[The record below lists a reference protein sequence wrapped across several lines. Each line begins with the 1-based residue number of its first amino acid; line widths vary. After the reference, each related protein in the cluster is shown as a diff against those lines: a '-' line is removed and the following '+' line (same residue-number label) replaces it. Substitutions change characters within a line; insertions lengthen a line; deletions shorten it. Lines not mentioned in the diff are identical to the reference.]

1 MMESGGHFSV
11 TAFIKFVVDRSRRCA
26 TTLRLPF
33 CCDVEALKALYLNN
47 DDDDDDDVD
56 DNDDDGDDTDSWME

>member
-26 TTLRLPF
+26 TTLWLPF
-33 CCDVEALKALYLNN
+33 CCDVEELKALYLN
-47 DDDDDDDVD
+47 DDDDDDD
-56 DNDDDGDDTDSWME
+56 DDDDSDDTDSWME

>member
-26 TTLRLPF
+26 TTLWLPF
-33 CCDVEALKALYLNN
+33 CCDVEELKALYLNN
-47 DDDDDDDVD
+47 DDDDDNVD
-56 DNDDDGDDTDSWME
+56 DSDDTDSWME